1 MARISIYQK
10 DTDITSQDKVIG
22 TDFNSSVTKN
32 FPLGGLSNFF
42 SRTITV
48 GGQVAYQFVDIKKN
62 ASLTEPAD
70 DTAFSALTTFKL
82 SEIDSAGHNVEDFL
96 LEYAGKRI
104 IITQVDNKNNYGF
117 YDVTSVIEDENN
129 LNYYDFILKYV
140 SGHGNLILNKY
151 YTIMLAGGDKHKEL
165 SFTTNTFEAGT
176 EVINGSAMRYF
187 DFTHNLNK
195 YPSITATEVGSPDQV
210 ALVPVKYLNTNTVR
224 VYFTGLTNGKIYAN

>member
-1 MARISIYQK
+1 MARISIYKK
-10 DTDITSQDKVIG
+10 DTVITSEDKVIG
-22 TDFNSSVTKN
+22 TDYNGSVTKN

-82 SEIDSAGHNVEDFL
+82 SEIDGAGHNVEDFL

-117 YDVTSVIEDENN
+117 YEVTSVIEDENN

-140 SGHGNLILNKY
+140 SGHGNLILDKY
-151 YTIMLAGGDKHKEL
+151 YTIMLAGGDDKHY
-165 SFTTNTFEAGT
+165 THNQGT
-176 EVINGSAMRYF
+176 ASATWNV
-187 DFTHNLNK
+187 THNLNK
-195 YPSITATEVGSPDQV
+195 FPSATAVLSTGQKGYGDITYVDA
-210 ALVPVKYLNTNTVR
+210 NN
-224 VYFTGLTNGKIYAN
+224 LTISFAAAESGKAYIN

>member
-22 TDFNSSVTKN
+22 TDFNGSVTKN

-42 SRTITV
+42 SRTVTV

-82 SEIDSAGHNVEDFL
+82 SEIDGAGHNVEDFL
-96 LEYAGKRI
+96 LDYAGKRI

-151 YTIMLAGGDKHKEL
+151 YTIMLAGGDDKHY
-165 SFTTNTFEAGT
+165 THNQDTA
-176 EVINGSAMRYF
+176 SATWNI
-187 DFTHNLNK
+187 THNLNK
-195 YPSITATEVGSPDQV
+195 FPSATAVLSTGQKGYGDITYVD
-210 ALVPVKYLNTNTVR
+210 TNN
-224 VYFTGLTNGKIYAN
+224 LTISFAAAESGKAYIN

>member
-22 TDFNSSVTKN
+22 TDFNGSVTKN

-140 SGHGNLILNKY
+140 SGHGNLILNKHY
-151 YTIMLAGGDKHKEL
+151 SIILAGGEKDKHY
-165 SFTTNTFEAGT
+165 THNQDTA
-176 EVINGSAMRYF
+176 SATWNI
-187 DFTHNLNK
+187 THNLNK
-195 YPSITATEVGSPDQV
+195 FPSATAVLSTGQKGYGDITYVD
-210 ALVPVKYLNTNTVR
+210 TNN
-224 VYFTGLTNGKIYAN
+224 LTISFAAAESGKAYIN

>member
-22 TDFNSSVTKN
+22 TDFNGSATKN

-151 YTIMLAGGDKHKEL
+151 YTIMLAGGEKDKHHTHVQN
-165 SFTTNTFEAGT
+165 SASTTWQVE
-176 EVINGSAMRYF
+176 
-187 DFTHNLNK
+187 HNLNK
-195 YPSITATEVGSPDQV
+195 YPSVSITVSGGRQGIADVVYTDKNNLTLNFSNAKSGE
-210 ALVPVKYLNTNTVR
+210 AYLN
-224 VYFTGLTNGKIYAN
+224 

>member
-22 TDFNSSVTKN
+22 TDFNGSVTKN

-42 SRTITV
+42 SRTITI

-70 DTAFSALTTFKL
+70 DTAFSDLTAFKL
-82 SEIDSAGHNVEDFL
+82 SEIDGAGHNVEDFL

-151 YTIMLAGGDKHKEL
+151 YTIMLAGGDDKHY
-165 SFTTNTFEAGT
+165 THNQDTA
-176 EVINGSAMRYF
+176 SATWNI
-187 DFTHNLNK
+187 THNLNK
-195 YPSITATEVGSPDQV
+195 FPSATAVLSTGQKGYGDITYVD
-210 ALVPVKYLNTNTVR
+210 TNN
-224 VYFTGLTNGKIYAN
+224 LTISFAAAESGKAYIN

>member
-22 TDFNSSVTKN
+22 TDFNGSVTKN

-82 SEIDSAGHNVEDFL
+82 SEIDSAGHNVENFL

-151 YTIMLAGGDKHKEL
+151 YTIMLAGGEKDKHY
-165 SFTTNTFEAGT
+165 THNQGIA
-176 EVINGSAMRYF
+176 SA
-187 DFTHNLNK
+187 TWNVSHNLNK
-195 YPSITATEVGSPDQV
+195 FPSVTVVLSTGQKGYADVSYTDTNNLTIT
-210 ALVPVKYLNTNTVR
+210 
-224 VYFTGLTNGKIYAN
+224 FTGAETGKAYMN

>member
-22 TDFNSSVTKN
+22 TDFNGSVTKN

-42 SRTITV
+42 SRTVTV

-82 SEIDSAGHNVEDFL
+82 SEIDGAGHNVEDFL
-96 LEYAGKRI
+96 LDYAGKRI

-140 SGHGNLILNKY
+140 SGHGNLN
-151 YTIMLAGGDKHKEL
+151 
-165 SFTTNTFEAGT
+165 
-176 EVINGSAMRYF
+176 
-187 DFTHNLNK
+187 
-195 YPSITATEVGSPDQV
+195 
-210 ALVPVKYLNTNTVR
+210 
-224 VYFTGLTNGKIYAN
+224 